1 MQPLPEGARA
11 IDLSEFFACIGE
23 LYFQNR
29 VLRETIQKMQQAPA
43 APSNGTVSDLI
54 SERRD

>member
-1 MQPLPEGARA
+1 MTELPEGARP
-11 IDLSEFFACIGE
+11 IDVSELLACIGE
-23 LYFQNR
+23 LYLQNR
-29 VLRETIQKMQQAPA
+29 ILRETIQKAQLSA